1 MISRFQEII
10 ITVLEDLSLHTL
22 CDYLYELS
30 VVFSEFYDSCYI
42 IEKDKNGKYSNLNY
56 TFRYLLDVLL
66 CIFIFPRVFFFPFN
80 FMNSLFIDLVLF
92 LLAIKTEFLLIF
104 CLTASYLFQ
113 KTFKQNFNNYSYRSS
128 NFLLSFM
135 YYIYFLLCM

>member
-42 IEKDKNGKYSNLNY
+42 IEKDKNGKYNNLNY
-56 TFRYLLDVLL
+56 ILRYVFGVLL
-66 CIFIFPRVFFFPFN
+66 CIFIFATFFFPFN
-80 FMNSLFIDLVLF
+80 FKNSLFNDLV
-92 LLAIKTEFLLIF
+92 
-104 CLTASYLFQ
+104 
-113 KTFKQNFNNYSYRSS
+113 
-128 NFLLSFM
+128 
-135 YYIYFLLCM
+135 